1 MNMYFFNASLE
12 FCMLAKIYKT
22 KLEKNDIRCKIIVNI
37 CPLQKSTEQLI
48 LTQVIDDFGKHV
60 SYSIFSA
67 KCLQFCLVGNQ
78 LMVFFRLC
86 PWIRKRKSYQGCGFE
101 VIDPTV
107 AWTSSRVGPS
117 IRRGQRFCIFLYD
130 CIRVYSKPSWC
141 CQPTIL
147 CSLSYAVHE

>member
-1 MNMYFFNASLE
+1 
-12 FCMLAKIYKT
+12 MLAKIYKT

-86 PWIRKRKSYQGCGFE
+86 P
-101 VIDPTV
+101 
-107 AWTSSRVGPS
+107 
-117 IRRGQRFCIFLYD
+117 
-130 CIRVYSKPSWC
+130 
-141 CQPTIL
+141 
-147 CSLSYAVHE
+147 